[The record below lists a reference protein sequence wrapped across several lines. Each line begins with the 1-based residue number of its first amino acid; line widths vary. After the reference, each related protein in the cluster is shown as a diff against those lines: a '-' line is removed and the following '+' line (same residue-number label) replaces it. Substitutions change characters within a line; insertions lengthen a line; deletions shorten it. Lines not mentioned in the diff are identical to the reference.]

1 MIAYRWADIELYM
14 GHHAF
19 FAARTDIMLPLVVP
33 SDSRHV
39 NSSQVRIAGTSV
51 PHTLVIPPMPVA
63 DVAIRPVC
71 LGQTVTI
78 TDVIIDAAAVSMV

>member
-1 MIAYRWADIELYM
+1 MIAYRRADIELYM
-14 GHHAF
+14 GHHALLTTG
-19 FAARTDIMLPLVVP
+19 ADIMLPLVVP

-39 NSSQVRIAGTSV
+39 SGSQVRIAGTSV
-51 PHTLVIPPMPVA
+51 PHTLVIPSMPIA

-78 TDVIIDAAAVSMV
+78 TDVVVDTAAVSMV